1 MPAGAYAPRPQQCI
15 AGEWIPNG
23 GVDRFRG
30 NYSASRK
37 AASDSPAL
45 ISRHAGCA
53 AVLQKDANVLA
64 MLSQPAIN
72 GAVVI
77 GITGGVATGK
87 SAFCESLRQLLRGTF
102 FDADRAA
109 HDLSHNDPEVR
120 EMIAREF
127 GAEIYSAAG
136 ELKRARLRAI
146 VFDDKEKKLTLE
158 RILHPRIRQQWAEQA
173 AKSRKSG
180 ELFLADI
187 PLLYET
193 GGETLC
199 DRVVVVACS
208 ARTQLERLTARTR
221 LDATLARQMIE
232 AQMPLTEKIRR
243 ADHLVWNNDGRS
255 SLEAQAAI
263 LACFWEQ

>member
-1 MPAGAYAPRPQQCI
+1 MP
-15 AGEWIPNG
+15 
-23 GVDRFRG
+23 
-30 NYSASRK
+30 
-37 AASDSPAL
+37 
-45 ISRHAGCA
+45 
-53 AVLQKDANVLA
+53 
-64 MLSQPAIN
+64 
-72 GAVVI
+72 VI
-77 GITGGVATGK
+77 GITGGISTGK
-87 SAFCESLRQLLRGTF
+87 TTFTDCLRAAVPAKF
-102 FDADRAA
+102 FDADQAA
-109 HDLSHNDPEVR
+109 RDLVDRDPAIKDLLR
-120 EMIAREF
+120 GDF

-136 ELKRARLRAI
+136 ELNRARLRAI
-146 VFDDKEKKLTLE
+146 VFDDKEKKLALE

-208 ARTQLERLTARTR
+208 ARTQLERLTARIR

-243 ADHLVWNNDGRS
+243 ANHLVWNNDGRS

-263 LACFWEQ
+263 LARFWQQ

>member
-1 MPAGAYAPRPQQCI
+1 M
-15 AGEWIPNG
+15 
-23 GVDRFRG
+23 
-30 NYSASRK
+30 S
-37 AASDSPAL
+37 
-45 ISRHAGCA
+45 ISRHTGLCRSPS
-53 AVLQKDANVLA
+53 KDAKLLA
-64 MLSQPAIN
+64 MLAQPAIN
-72 GAVVI
+72 GTVVI

-87 SAFCESLRQLLRGTF
+87 SAFCESLRQLSHGTF

-109 HDLSHNDPEVR
+109 HDLSHDDPEVR
-120 EMIAREF
+120 EMIARDF

-136 ELKRARLRAI
+136 ELNRARLRAI
-146 VFDDKEKKLTLE
+146 VFDDKEKKLALE

-232 AQMPLTEKIRR
+232 TQMPLVEKIRR
-243 ADHLVWNNDGRS
+243 ADHLVWNNDGRF
-255 SLEAQAAI
+255 SLEAQAVI
-263 LACFWEQ
+263 LARFLQQ

>member
-1 MPAGAYAPRPQQCI
+1 VP
-15 AGEWIPNG
+15 
-23 GVDRFRG
+23 
-30 NYSASRK
+30 
-37 AASDSPAL
+37 
-45 ISRHAGCA
+45 
-53 AVLQKDANVLA
+53 
-64 MLSQPAIN
+64 
-72 GAVVI
+72 VI
-77 GITGGVATGK
+77 GITGGISTGK
-87 SAFCESLRQLLRGTF
+87 TTFTDCLRAAVPAKF
-102 FDADRAA
+102 FDADQAA
-109 HDLSHNDPEVR
+109 RDLVDRDPAIKDLLR
-120 EMIAREF
+120 GDF

-136 ELKRARLRAI
+136 ELNRARLRAI
-146 VFDDKEKKLTLE
+146 VFDDKEKKLALE
-158 RILHPRIRQQWAEQA
+158 RILHPRVRQQWAEQA

-208 ARTQLERLTARTR
+208 ARTQLERLTARIR

-243 ADHLVWNNDGRS
+243 ANHLVWNNDGRS

-263 LACFWEQ
+263 LARFWQQ

>member
-1 MPAGAYAPRPQQCI
+1 VP
-15 AGEWIPNG
+15 
-23 GVDRFRG
+23 
-30 NYSASRK
+30 
-37 AASDSPAL
+37 
-45 ISRHAGCA
+45 
-53 AVLQKDANVLA
+53 
-64 MLSQPAIN
+64 
-72 GAVVI
+72 VI
-77 GITGGVATGK
+77 GITGGISTGK
-87 SAFCESLRQLLRGTF
+87 TTFTDCLRAAVPAKF
-102 FDADRAA
+102 FDADQATR
-109 HDLSHNDPEVR
+109 DLVDRDPAIKDLLR
-120 EMIAREF
+120 GDF

-136 ELKRARLRAI
+136 ELNRARLRAI
-146 VFDDKEKKLTLE
+146 VFDDKEKKLALE
-158 RILHPRIRQQWAEQA
+158 RILHPRIRQQWAKQA
-173 AKSRKSG
+173 ANSRKSG

-199 DRVVVVACS
+199 DCVVVVACS

-263 LACFWEQ
+263 LARFWQQ

>member
-1 MPAGAYAPRPQQCI
+1 M
-15 AGEWIPNG
+15 
-23 GVDRFRG
+23 
-30 NYSASRK
+30 
-37 AASDSPAL
+37 
-45 ISRHAGCA
+45 
-53 AVLQKDANVLA
+53 
-64 MLSQPAIN
+64 
-72 GAVVI
+72 I

-87 SAFCESLRQLLRGTF
+87 SAFCESLRQLSRGAL

-136 ELKRARLRAI
+136 ELNRARLRAI

-158 RILHPRIRQQWAEQA
+158 RILHPCIRQQWAEQA

-208 ARTQLERLTARTR
+208 ARTQLERLTVRTR
-221 LDATLARQMIE
+221 LDTTLARQIIE

-243 ADHLVWNNDGRS
+243 ADHLVWNNSGRS

-263 LACFWEQ
+263 LARFWQQ